1 MFKSN
6 LFKKIKVLMVF
17 SSVESV
23 YNNAYH
29 YCFVPLYHLYGG
41 TDGNVSTK
49 SLISNSD
56 YYSGPGSSTGAGIG
70 SGLGVGSA

>member
-6 LFKKIKVLMVF
+6 LLKKINVLMEF

-41 TDGNVSTK
+41 TGGNVSTK

-56 YYSGPGSSTGAGIG
+56 YCSGSGSGASIG